1 MNMGMARSTTI
12 AMTISAMAAVP
23 TARAT
28 DPEPEPEVVI
38 LEPERARP
46 YKDLSPAEAMEVISN
61 QPRDEQWA
69 PLAEAQ
75 LRRTFPERPFDGDE
89 RSVVVKCYSF
99 DCSIE
104 FFTKTPHSEN
114 ADLLFE
120 VVRKLEGATAGY
132 NLFSEGPTDQRLLVI
147 VEFSSKD
154 RTFAR
159 LRGFFETK

>member
-1 MNMGMARSTTI
+1 MSRRRVRK
-12 AMTISAMAAVP
+12 AAVSMLISVV
-23 TARAT
+23 AAVQAACAT

-38 LEPERARP
+38 LEPERSRP
-46 YKDLSPAEAMEVISN
+46 YKDLSPAEALEVISN

-75 LRRTFPERPFDGDE
+75 LRRTFPEQPFEGDE
-89 RSVVVKCYSF
+89 RSVVIKCYSF
-99 DCSIE
+99 DCSVE
-104 FFTKTPHSEN
+104 FFTETPHSEN

-132 NLFSEGPTDQRLLVI
+132 NLFTEGPTDQRLLVI

-154 RTFAR
+154 RTFAK
-159 LRGFFETK
+159 LREFFESR